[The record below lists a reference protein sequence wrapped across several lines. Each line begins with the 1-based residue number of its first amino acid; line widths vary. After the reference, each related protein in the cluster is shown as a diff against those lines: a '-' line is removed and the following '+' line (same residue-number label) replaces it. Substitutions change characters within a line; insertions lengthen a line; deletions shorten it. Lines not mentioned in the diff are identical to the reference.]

1 MIFAS
6 DNQNQKEDHMERE
19 SSKEYRLDIDIGYI
33 TKSPCREC
41 PISSSLPECS
51 SCCEMLTQLQEL
63 LVGSISCSKSFSE
76 CEEYSI

>member
-1 MIFAS
+1 
-6 DNQNQKEDHMERE
+6 MEEQSIRE
-19 SSKEYRLDIDIGYI
+19 NRFDIDIGYI

-41 PISSSLPECS
+41 PKVSSLPECS

-76 CEEYSI
+76 CEEYST